1 MGGGGLARGLARE
14 PKGVRSAGR
23 GGWPGLRLSAAC
35 GGGIWGGWSC
45 RPSERVTFPP
55 MGCDLR
61 RSPLSPRLG
70 SRPEFRRAPEM
81 AAGTGCL
88 HVALASCPAPSHLEA
103 QERLLLERHLSHLA
117 SLLPD
122 LPPWAE
128 RRGWGRRRA
137 SGLVSLH
144 THTRVHT
151 AVHSRAT
158 LPLSLSQAP
167 ARGLAN

>member
-1 MGGGGLARGLARE
+1 MGGEGLARGLARE

-23 GGWPGLRLSAAC
+23 GAWPGLRLSAAC

-45 RPSERVTFPP
+45 RPSEHVTFPP

-88 HVALASCPAPSHLEA
+88 HVALASRPAPSHLEA
-103 QERLLLERHLSHLA
+103 QSA
-117 SLLPD
+117 SSWSGTFLTWRPSSWTFLRGQRD
-122 LPPWAE
+122 GAGVVGGPPVW
-128 RRGWGRRRA
+128 
-137 SGLVSLH
+137 
-144 THTRVHT
+144 
-151 AVHSRAT
+151 
-158 LPLSLSQAP
+158 
-167 ARGLAN
+167 